1 LRITEQA
8 MKTEQTTEH
17 LEQACKLLRQFVCL
31 DQLPQLPD
39 RKATQN
45 ALQLV
50 AAHSDYQIFGVC
62 ADNLQQ
68 GAIALTSY
76 LRALN
81 YKHEL
86 PDFPAIEGA
95 IYLKYNPLRQRCH
108 ADQYSGPHRGVL
120 VSCQSAYDTDIN
132 ETFGHLPLDLFNS
145 V

>member
-1 LRITEQA
+1 
-8 MKTEQTTEH
+8 MKTEQTTET
-17 LEQACKLLRQFVCL
+17 LEQACTLLRQFVCL
-31 DQLPQLPD
+31 NQLPQLPD
-39 RKATQN
+39 LAATRR

-62 ADNLQQ
+62 ADDLQQ

-81 YKHEL
+81 YKHAL
-86 PDFPAIEGA
+86 PDFPPIEGA
-95 IYLKYNPLRQRCH
+95 IYLKYNPLKQRCH

-120 VSCQSAYDTDIN
+120 VSCQSVDDTDVN
-132 ETFGHLPLDLFNS
+132 ETFGHLPLDLFDR